1 MVERWVGGQ
10 ANSNDTRPG
19 TRDVTGLQTH
29 EPQPGL
35 CAPRPLHKRLPASGV
50 WSWLEW
56 RVLRTRGGGWQL
68 LPLVEI
74 HLYSPLPTTRVS
86 QLHAPLPGVGET
98 GSHLLQVVKLH
109 RDLPEEE
116 IDVAAPLHR
125 VDKVG
130 LCRKGGGRTQSL
142 T

>member
-1 MVERWVGGQ
+1 M
-10 ANSNDTRPG
+10 
-19 TRDVTGLQTH
+19 
-29 EPQPGL
+29 
-35 CAPRPLHKRLPASGV
+35 
-50 WSWLEW
+50 
-56 RVLRTRGGGWQL
+56 
-68 LPLVEI
+68 PLVEI